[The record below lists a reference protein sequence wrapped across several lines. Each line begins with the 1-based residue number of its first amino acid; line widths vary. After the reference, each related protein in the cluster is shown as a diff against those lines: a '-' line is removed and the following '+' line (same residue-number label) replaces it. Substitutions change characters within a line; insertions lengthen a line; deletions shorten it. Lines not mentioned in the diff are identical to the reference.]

1 MRFSQ
6 VDLSCKFHKIR
17 GHRGIYPV
25 AWHERL
31 DVCPGRPKGFANIKI
46 LSIPVFEDIVACL
59 REAAALGPTLLHLK
73 HLHHPSN
80 CCQLSHC

>member
-1 MRFSQ
+1 MCFSQ

-31 DVCPGRPKGFANIKI
+31 DVCPGRPKEFANIKI
-46 LSIPVFEDIVACL
+46 LSIPVVGPQFVALPLKILWHAFE
-59 REAAALGPTLLHLK
+59 K
-73 HLHHPSN
+73 
-80 CCQLSHC
+80 QLP

>member
-31 DVCPGRPKGFANIKI
+31 DVCPGRPKRFANIKYCPYQ
-46 LSIPVFEDIVACL
+46 L
-59 REAAALGPTLLHLK
+59 LGPSLK
-73 HLHHPSN
+73 HCL
-80 CCQLSHC
+80 